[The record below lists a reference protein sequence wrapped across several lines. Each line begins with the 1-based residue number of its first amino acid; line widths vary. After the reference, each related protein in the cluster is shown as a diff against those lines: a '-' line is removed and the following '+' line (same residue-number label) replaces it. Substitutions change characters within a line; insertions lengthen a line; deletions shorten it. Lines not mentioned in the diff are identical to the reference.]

1 MPLQRGKPIA
11 GHTPWGRRIVKE
23 IRSLLVASQFVVI
36 EPYASHLV
44 EEGHILRQV
53 RDVFAVESTR
63 ESSRGAL
70 DDVFEV
76 TGN

>member
-1 MPLQRGKPIA
+1 M
-11 GHTPWGRRIVKE
+11 
-23 IRSLLVASQFVVI
+23 LVTSKLVVV
-36 EPYASHLV
+36 EPYMSHLV

-63 ESSRGAL
+63 ESIRGAL